1 MELKEAGA
9 GTVREEKEWS
19 VRRRGREGAGEGKG
33 QEKGRDRRREGT
45 GEGKGQEKRRSVV
58 GVKIGQRQGEL

>member
-19 VRRRGREGAGEGKG
+19 VRRRGREGTGEGKG
-33 QEKGRDRRREGT
+33 QEKG
-45 GEGKGQEKRRSVV
+45 RSVV